1 MRDRTQVYDLLAFRR
16 FRLNVIGFLRLP
28 LDVSE
33 AALRDVLRQ
42 CSSSLFASYLARLE
56 RAHEESGAPIEVP

>member
-1 MRDRTQVYDLLAFRR
+1 MRDRTQLYDLFAFRR

-42 CSSSLFASYLARLE
+42 CSSSLFAGYLARLE